1 MSYVAKNKMTT
12 NLYYKLVM
20 IPCNI
25 DIMEV
30 SEVTSFVDYKRLD
43 REVQREVMKLPV
55 VKFTG
60 NFKDGGLSSKQQFY
74 LMTALS
80 NVYFIDTTGT
90 SYAKSIT
97 RIDNIPDISDITIQ
111 DRFQSSK
118 NISLLKRSESFSI
131 TYDEID
137 YVIEIIEEGD
147 GTFTSVEYD
156 GNYLMDVRLEKE
168 ILDYFNKYK

>member
-1 MSYVAKNKMTT
+1 MPN
-12 NLYYKLVM
+12 
-20 IPCNI
+20 
-25 DIMEV
+25 
-30 SEVTSFVDYKRLD
+30 
-43 REVQREVMKLPV
+43 Q
-55 VKFTG
+55 
-60 NFKDGGLSSKQQFY
+60 
-74 LMTALS
+74 
-80 NVYFIDTTGT
+80 TTGLVIT
-90 SYAKSIT
+90 SIANNSPFKNTTLSVDDIILEAQKKRIKSVDDL
-97 RIDNIPDISDITIQ
+97 RDITKQ

-156 GNYLMDVRLEKE
+156 GNYLMDARLEKD

>member
-60 NFKDGGLSSKQQFY
+60 NFKDGG
-74 LMTALS
+74 
-80 NVYFIDTTGT
+80 
-90 SYAKSIT
+90 
-97 RIDNIPDISDITIQ
+97 
-111 DRFQSSK
+111 
-118 NISLLKRSESFSI
+118 
-131 TYDEID
+131 
-137 YVIEIIEEGD
+137 
-147 GTFTSVEYD
+147 
-156 GNYLMDVRLEKE
+156 
-168 ILDYFNKYK
+168 

>member
-1 MSYVAKNKMTT
+1 
-12 NLYYKLVM
+12 
-20 IPCNI
+20 
-25 DIMEV
+25 
-30 SEVTSFVDYKRLD
+30 
-43 REVQREVMKLPV
+43 
-55 VKFTG
+55 
-60 NFKDGGLSSKQQFY
+60 
-74 LMTALS
+74 MTALS

-97 RIDNIPDISDITIQ
+97 RIDNLPDISDITIQ
-111 DRFQSSK
+111 DRFQSSR

-156 GNYLMDVRLEKE
+156 GNYLMDARLEKE